1 MGQAVPIRTDYAA
14 GEVRRLAKRAKDGA
28 QARRLLALAAVLDG
42 VSREEAARLG
52 GMDRQTLRDW
62 VIRFNEQG
70 PDGLINIPSPGAP
83 PKLDDTHKAFLRRIV
98 EEGPIPAVHGV
109 VRWRACDLIV
119 RLHEEFGLSVS
130 DDTIYRALK
139 DLGFSHVSARP
150 KAYKQDAD
158 AMAAF
163 KKRMARPVASDFV
176 EYAVIGLLQRI
187 RPRAQAPAKMEIRAS
202 RSS

>member
-1 MGQAVPIRTDYAA
+1 
-14 GEVRRLAKRAKDGA
+14 
-28 QARRLLALAAVLDG
+28 
-42 VSREEAARLG
+42 
-52 GMDRQTLRDW
+52 MDRQTLRDW
-62 VIRFNEQG
+62 VIRYNEQG

-83 PKLDDTHKAFLRRIV
+83 PKLDDTHKAFLRRLV
-98 EEGPIPAVHGV
+98 DEGPIPAIHGV
-109 VRWRACDLIV
+109 VRWRACDLIM
-119 RLHEEFGLSVS
+119 RLHDEFGLSVS

-158 AMAAF
+158 AIAAF

-187 RPRAQAPAKMEIRAS
+187 RPRAQARPRWRYARSGPHKLFGVERRFLNQVSRTPFDCQAISLPPLANIVSSSAPHVRRPADD
-202 RSS
+202 